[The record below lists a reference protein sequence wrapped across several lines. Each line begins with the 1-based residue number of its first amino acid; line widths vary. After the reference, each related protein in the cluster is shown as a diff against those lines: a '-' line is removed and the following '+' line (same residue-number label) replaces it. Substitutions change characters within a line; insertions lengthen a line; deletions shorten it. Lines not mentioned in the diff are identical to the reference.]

1 MISSVIHITNKAA
14 ESFGHYIRKFT
25 ETIVGYLIFVWE
37 LLKNIPGA
45 FFNFHTTVEQMYSM
59 GVTSIPVVF
68 AASIATG
75 SIMAWQLAYQFA
87 DMIPLVF
94 VGMAV
99 GKSVMVEL
107 CPILTAMVL
116 AGRVGASMCSEL
128 GTMAVTEQL
137 DAYKV
142 LGLSPYKFLLAPR
155 LIATVIML
163 PVLTIIS
170 IFIGLLG
177 GFVVAY
183 LFKDVSWHM
192 FFYGVRMF
200 YQDWDFIVGLIKAAL
215 FGFFIASYACYFGY
229 TTHNGAE
236 GVGKNTKAT
245 VVASMTSI
253 LIGGFAL
260 SKLLLI

>member
-1 MISSVIHITNKAA
+1 MVLFFRAFDSSVEALGRHIRRFLKTVFSYFHFIWEIFKNLPAA
-14 ESFGHYIRKFT
+14 ISN
-25 ETIVGYLIFVWE
+25 L
-37 LLKNIPGA
+37 
-45 FFNFHTTVEQMYSM
+45 HTTVEQMYVM

-68 AASIATG
+68 AASVATG
-75 SIMAWQLAYQFA
+75 AIMAWQLAYQFA

-116 AGRVGASMCSEL
+116 AGRVGAAMCSEL

-137 DAYKV
+137 DAYKA
-142 LGLSPYKFLLAPR
+142 LGLNPFRYLLVPR
-155 LIATVIML
+155 VVATMIML
-163 PVLTIIS
+163 PVLTIFS
-170 IFIGLLG
+170 IFVGILG

-183 LFKDVSWHM
+183 LAKDVSWHV

-200 YQDWDFIVGLIKAAL
+200 YENWDFAVGLIKAL
-215 FGFFIASYACYFGY
+215 LYGFFISSYACFFGY
-229 TTHNGAE
+229 TTHGGAE

-245 VVASMTSI
+245 VVAGMTSI
-253 LIGGFAL
+253 LIGGFVL
-260 SKLLLI
+260 SKLLLV

>member
-1 MISSVIHITNKAA
+1 MIGLLNNMASSL
-14 ESFGHYIRKFT
+14 GHYVRRCLG
-25 ETIVGYLIFVWE
+25 TIVSYFQFVWE
-37 LLKNIPGA
+37 LFKNIPGA
-45 FFNFHTTVEQMYSM
+45 FTNLHTTVEQMQGV

-68 AASIATG
+68 AASLATG
-75 SIMAWQLAYQFA
+75 AIMSWQLAYQFG
-87 DMIPLVF
+87 DMIPMMF

-116 AGRVGASMCSEL
+116 AGRIGASMCSEL

-170 IFIGLLG
+170 IFIGIAG
-177 GFVVAY
+177 GYEVAHLY
-183 LFKDVSWHM
+183 KEVSWSV

-200 YQDWDFIVGLIKAAL
+200 YQNWDLVVGLIKATL
-215 FGFFIASYACYFGY
+215 YGYFIASYACFFGY
-229 TTHNGAE
+229 TTHSGAE
-236 GVGKNTKAT
+236 GVGKSTKAT
-245 VVASMTSI
+245 VVAGMTSI
-253 LIGGFAL
+253 LIGGFVL

>member
-1 MISSVIHITNKAA
+1 MSSLILLSNRAA
-14 ESFGHYIRKFT
+14 ESFGHYIRKFVGKVT
-25 ETIVGYLIFVWE
+25 GYLIFVWE
-37 LLKNIPGA
+37 LFKNIPGA
-45 FFNFHTTVEQMYSM
+45 FSNFHTTVEQMYAM

-68 AASIATG
+68 AASVATG
-75 SIMAWQLAYQFA
+75 CIMSWQLAYQFA
-87 DMIPLVF
+87 DMIPAVF

-155 LIATVIML
+155 LIATVLML

-170 IFIGLLG
+170 ILIGLLG
-177 GFVVAY
+177 GFAVAY
-183 LFKDVSWHM
+183 LFKDVSWHV

-200 YQDWDFIVGLIKAAL
+200 YQDWDFVVGLIKAAV

-229 TTHNGAE
+229 TTSNGAE
-236 GVGKNTKAT
+236 GVGKSTKAT

-253 LIGGFAL
+253 LIGSFML
-260 SKLLLI
+260 SKFLLI

>member
-1 MISSVIHITNKAA
+1 MASSL
-14 ESFGHYIRKFT
+14 GHYVRRCLG
-25 ETIVGYLIFVWE
+25 TIVSYFQFVWE
-37 LLKNIPGA
+37 LFKNIPGA
-45 FFNFHTTVEQMYSM
+45 FTNLHTTVEQMQGV

-68 AASIATG
+68 AASLATG
-75 SIMAWQLAYQFA
+75 AIMSWQLAYQFG
-87 DMIPLVF
+87 DMIPMMF

-116 AGRVGASMCSEL
+116 AGRIGASMCSEL

-170 IFIGLLG
+170 IFIGIAG
-177 GFVVAY
+177 GYEVAHLY
-183 LFKDVSWHM
+183 KEVSWSV

-200 YQDWDFIVGLIKAAL
+200 YQNWDLVVGLIKATL
-215 FGFFIASYACYFGY
+215 YGYFIASYACFFGY
-229 TTHNGAE
+229 TTHSGAE
-236 GVGKNTKAT
+236 GVGKSTKAT
-245 VVASMTSI
+245 VVAGMTSI
-253 LIGGFAL
+253 LIGGFVL

>member
-1 MISSVIHITNKAA
+1 MA
-14 ESFGHYIRKFT
+14 EALGRAVRKFLSKV
-25 ETIVGYLIFVWE
+25 INYILFVWE
-37 LLKNIPGA
+37 LFKNIPGA
-45 FFNFHTTVEQMYSM
+45 FSNFHTTVEQMQNV

-68 AASIATG
+68 AASLATG
-75 SIMAWQLAYQFA
+75 AIMSWQLAYQFG
-87 DMIPLVF
+87 DMIPMMF

-116 AGRVGASMCSEL
+116 AGRIGASMCSEL

-155 LIATVIML
+155 LIATVIMI

-170 IFIGLLG
+170 IFIGIVG
-177 GFVVAY
+177 GYEVAHLY
-183 LFKDVSWHM
+183 KEVSFSV

-200 YQDWDFIVGLIKAAL
+200 YQNWDLIVGLIKATVY
-215 FGFFIASYACYFGY
+215 GYFIASYACFFGF

-236 GVGKNTKAT
+236 GVGKSTKAT
-245 VVASMTSI
+245 VVAGMTSI
-253 LIGGFAL
+253 LIGGFVL
-260 SKLLLI
+260 SKILLL